1 MNDIKNMNTDKCIKM
16 ICKRAARKEA
26 RTKWKEYIS
35 RHEVDK
41 IKQIAYISAKEWE
54 ENICRMNDRKNE

>member
-1 MNDIKNMNTDKCIKM
+1 MNDIKTMNTDKCIKM

-54 ENICRMNDRKNE
+54 EKI